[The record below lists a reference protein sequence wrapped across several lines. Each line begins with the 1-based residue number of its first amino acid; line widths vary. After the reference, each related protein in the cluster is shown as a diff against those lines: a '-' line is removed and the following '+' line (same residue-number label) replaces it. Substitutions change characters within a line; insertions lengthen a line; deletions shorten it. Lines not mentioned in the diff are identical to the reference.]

1 MVLLI
6 ATRLL
11 FALEFLCC
19 TALGQESS
27 ELGKLDLSFGY
38 SYVHVSSSSTSD
50 LGTQSLNG
58 ADMSV
63 SYQLTPWLRIVAD
76 FGLASAGYRMSDII
90 GISLR
95 SAQSTYLFGPC
106 FVLPMGRTTPSAQVL
121 YGVARANAGMFDTSS
136 TQADFAWHLAVGS
149 TTTSHATSLSGRSSW
164 NSFEPTSSSSSTT
177 NLRKMTFGRRPVSC
191 FISSSIR
198 NSGCRL
204 AWPEGKASKRHIS
217 PGLPAPF
224 SRAQGCV
231 CVLLYVTVQLARV
244 KTNSPETKTSC
255 EEM

>member
-50 LGTQSLNG
+50 LGTQSLSG
-58 ADMSV
+58 AAVSV
-63 SYQLTPWLRIVAD
+63 SYQLTPWLRIVGG

-95 SAQSTYLFGPC
+95 SAQSTYLFGLC
-106 FVLPMGRTTPSAQVL
+106 FVPPMGRTTPSAQVL

-136 TQADFAWHLAVGS
+136 KQTDFAWAVPTENSVRITPHPCGTLIADLVDAPFLLAS
-149 TTTSHATSLSGRSSW
+149 TSESKDWLSLLRRVVEYIQVQGVRVMKESGFDQQKFGRVDQG
-164 NSFEPTSSSSSTT
+164 EAALP
-177 NLRKMTFGRRPVSC
+177 LRKATVEATGLLRLCGASL
-191 FISSSIR
+191 IS
-198 NSGCRL
+198 
-204 AWPEGKASKRHIS
+204 
-217 PGLPAPF
+217 
-224 SRAQGCV
+224 V
-231 CVLLYVTVQLARV
+231 V
-244 KTNSPETKTSC
+244 
-255 EEM
+255 

>member
-106 FVLPMGRTTPSAQVL
+106 FVLPMGRTTPFALVL

-136 TQADFAWHLAVGS
+136 KQADFAWALGGGFDYHLTRHFALRPLQLEFLRTNFFELQHNQLTQNDFRAS
-149 TTTSHATSLSGRSSW
+149 TGIVFHL
-164 NSFEPTSSSSSTT
+164 
-177 NLRKMTFGRRPVSC
+177 
-191 FISSSIR
+191 
-198 NSGCRL
+198 
-204 AWPEGKASKRHIS
+204 
-217 PGLPAPF
+217 
-224 SRAQGCV
+224 
-231 CVLLYVTVQLARV
+231 
-244 KTNSPETKTSC
+244 
-255 EEM
+255 